1 MMPRIF
7 LSAVGVAYIILAAWC
22 AIMPQRTSKAVG
34 FALQPGSGQSEFLTV
49 YGGLEFA
56 LGIVLLWPLF
66 KPAEIA
72 FPLLVCL
79 IVHGSLVLFRTV
91 GFFLYSGI
99 PTTTYVFAAAEW
111 TIFLGAGVLYWMRQ
125 NA

>member
-1 MMPRIF
+1 MSRIF

-22 AIMPQRTSKAVG
+22 AIMPERTSKAVG

-56 LGIVLLWPLF
+56 LGIVFLWPLF
-66 KPAEIA
+66 KPAEIE

-79 IVHGSLVLFRTV
+79 LVHGSLVLFRTA
-91 GFFLYSGI
+91 GFVLYHGI
-99 PTTTYVFAAAEW
+99 PSTTYAFAAAEW
-111 TIFLGAGVLYWMRQ
+111 TIFLGAGVLHWLRRS
-125 NA
+125 A